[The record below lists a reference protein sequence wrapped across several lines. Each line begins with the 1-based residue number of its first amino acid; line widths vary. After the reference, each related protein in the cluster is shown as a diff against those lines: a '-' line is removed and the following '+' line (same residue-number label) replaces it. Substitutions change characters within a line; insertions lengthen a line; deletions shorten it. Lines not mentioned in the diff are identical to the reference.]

1 VDNVGTVPAAV
12 TAYLAA
18 QEFKPDLIISAG
30 TAGGFRSKGAG
41 IGDVFLAKGFANHD
55 RRIPI
60 PVRLEA
66 NSLFHLGILCGAALF
81 ENPNEQIQTQSSV
94 WGPRGGFAPRGLPS
108 ETGFCQKVVPIMTG
122 ESQPRCA
129 WKPTAIPSRY
139 IVWGGLI

>member
-18 QEFKPDLIISAG
+18 QEFQPDLIISAG

-60 PVRLEA
+60 PVGLEA
-66 NSLFHLGILCGAALF
+66 KSLFPLGTSCRLADL
-81 ENPNEQIQTQSSV
+81 ENPNQPNQT
-94 WGPRGGFAPRGLPS
+94 
-108 ETGFCQKVVPIMTG
+108 
-122 ESQPRCA
+122 
-129 WKPTAIPSRY
+129 
-139 IVWGGLI
+139 